1 MASLPTSLE
10 ELRQALERGERCF
23 LGLVLDDIDGI
34 DLDLSGCDLSG
45 SCFREA
51 RFGHAHLGGARI
63 EACSFQQ
70 ALLWGADLSD
80 VRAARSR
87 WHEADLSGSRLQGA
101 DFREAWLHRCCL
113 RGVVAAGS
121 SWQNARM
128 VEADFRSGLDQL
140 TDLGKAD
147 FRGADLS
154 FALFQGAQLG
164 GANLRDTCLYGANL
178 AEAQLEGSLLS
189 EQQLAELPLGSP
201 KASSKTLPEPHSIQP
216 PGACSGPTSRRHRFG
231 QPDPSPVLTMASPYD
246 LVVLGAGSGGLAAA
260 KRAASYGAKVA
271 IVEGDRVGG
280 TCVIRGCVPK
290 KLLVYGSGMGHSLKD
305 AASYGWEVGPAR
317 CDASVLLA
325 NVAAEVDRLDQ
336 LHRELLDKAGVTLIR
351 GWGRFRDAH
360 TVEVTQ
366 EWTASGPGA
375 PGDWAGPPSQQQLVG
390 ERVLIAV
397 GGRPKRPALPG
408 AELGWV
414 SDDLFLQ
421 RQLPS
426 KVVIVG
432 AGFIACEFA
441 CILNGLGVAVTQL
454 VRGDHLL
461 RGFDREAAGAV
472 QEAMQA
478 DGIEIRFAHSP
489 AAISGEPGDLT
500 VTTQG
505 GEQLDC
511 GAVILATGRRPFL
524 AGLDLEAAGVAIEG
538 HRIPVSPDQVTNV
551 PHIYAVGDVT
561 DRINLTPVAV
571 DEGRAFADTVY
582 GNKPRR
588 VNHQLVASAVFSDPE
603 LASVGLS
610 EEEAIE
616 RYGEEAI
623 RIHRARFRPM
633 AQALPKRGPRVLL
646 KLVVQVESGKVL
658 GCHMVGEHAAEIIQM
673 AAIAIGMGATK
684 ADFDRTMAL
693 HPSVAEEFVT
703 MPG

>member
-1 MASLPTSLE
+1 
-10 ELRQALERGERCF
+10 
-23 LGLVLDDIDGI
+23 
-34 DLDLSGCDLSG
+34 
-45 SCFREA
+45 
-51 RFGHAHLGGARI
+51 
-63 EACSFQQ
+63 
-70 ALLWGADLSD
+70 
-80 VRAARSR
+80 
-87 WHEADLSGSRLQGA
+87 
-101 DFREAWLHRCCL
+101 
-113 RGVVAAGS
+113 
-121 SWQNARM
+121 
-128 VEADFRSGLDQL
+128 
-140 TDLGKAD
+140 
-147 FRGADLS
+147 
-154 FALFQGAQLG
+154 
-164 GANLRDTCLYGANL
+164 
-178 AEAQLEGSLLS
+178 
-189 EQQLAELPLGSP
+189 
-201 KASSKTLPEPHSIQP
+201 
-216 PGACSGPTSRRHRFG
+216 
-231 QPDPSPVLTMASPYD
+231 MASPFD

-290 KLLVYGSGMGHSLKD
+290 KLLVYGSGFRHSLSD
-305 AASYGWEVGPAR
+305 AASYGWDVGPAR

-336 LHRELLDKAGVTLIR
+336 LHRDLLAKAGVTLIR
-351 GWGRFRDAH
+351 GWGRFLDAH
-360 TVEVTQ
+360 TVEVT
-366 EWTASGPGA
+366 SGAVGA
-375 PGDWAGPPSQQQLVG
+375 EQGVAVTEGAEPEGSSQQLVG
-390 ERVLIAV
+390 ERILIAV
-397 GGRPKRPALPG
+397 GGRPKRPTIPG

-426 KVVIVG
+426 TVVIVG

-461 RGFDREAAGAV
+461 RGFDRELSAAV

-478 DGIEIRFAHSP
+478 EGIEIRFAHSP

-500 VTTQG
+500 VTTQS
-505 GEQLDC
+505 GEQLGC

-524 AGLDLEAAGVAIEG
+524 AGLDLEAAGVAMEG
-538 HRIPVSPDQVTNV
+538 HRIPVTPDQVTNV